1 MIVPASLVRV
11 AIYLFIFW
19 DIEIYFRF
27 LIYLRFVFCVSIKA
41 KFCAIRKR
49 MPFFIRNRAQRNG
62 ASGGNKL
69 KRKLPQAF
77 KLSKRQ
83 AKLANEIIS
92 SDEDNLSNDDEG
104 NNKFAASDEEQSQ
117 DKHFALQAEQEVEEG
132 QPYDEEAIASRL
144 REDALS
150 KLATLH
156 KSVADTVKLSGTAV
170 QYRAHRYS
178 TVAVAI
184 SHDGRYVLSCSKD
197 ATLVKYDLEEG
208 KKVATLKHKKGS
220 DQCHQGQIFCIA
232 ITGSD
237 RYAVT
242 GGTDSI

>member
-1 MIVPASLVRV
+1 
-11 AIYLFIFW
+11 
-19 DIEIYFRF
+19 
-27 LIYLRFVFCVSIKA
+27 
-41 KFCAIRKR
+41 
-49 MPFFIRNRAQRNG
+49 MPFFIRNRTQRNG
-62 ASGGNKL
+62 ANGGNKL

-77 KLSKRQ
+77 KVSKRQ

-104 NNKFAASDEEQSQ
+104 NNKFAASDEEQYE
-117 DKHFALQAEQEVEEG
+117 DAEQEVEEG

-156 KSVADTVKLSGTAV
+156 KSVADRVKLSGTAV

-197 ATLVKYDLEEG
+197 ATLVK
-208 KKVATLKHKKGS
+208 
-220 DQCHQGQIFCIA
+220 C
-232 ITGSD
+232 
-237 RYAVT
+237 
-242 GGTDSI
+242 